1 MIDADADPDRSDN
14 TIERYNRIRVV
25 VVVAVAVAADRSTAV
40 VVAAA
45 VLHSGNAH
53 VCAGL
58 LGVYF
63 QFGNHS
69 FAQLPFRQTLQNH
82 MTQNL

>member
-1 MIDADADPDRSDN
+1 MGSEMCIRDRGGRHCN
-14 TIERYNRIRVV
+14 VV
-25 VVVAVAVAADRSTAV
+25 PLLVAVV

-45 VLHSGNAH
+45 VAVATVLHFGNAH
-53 VCAGL
+53 ACAGL